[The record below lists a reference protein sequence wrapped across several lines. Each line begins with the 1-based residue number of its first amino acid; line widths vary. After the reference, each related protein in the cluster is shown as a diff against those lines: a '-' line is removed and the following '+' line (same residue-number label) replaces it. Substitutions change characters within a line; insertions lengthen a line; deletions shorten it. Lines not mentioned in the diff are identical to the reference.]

1 MYHCTELIGHLGS
14 EPKVFHYPDGSRMA
28 KFSVASNRKYNR
40 SDGKVI
46 NETIWF
52 SVEAWG
58 NLAEVIA
65 KYLHTGSKVMVVGR
79 LVPDQATGGSL
90 IYDRR
95 DGEKGASFVLR
106 ADTVRFLDSK
116 GKVAGSNE
124 AGVSDEEVAPSVG
137 VSGAGDDGKGE
148 FPF

>member
-65 KYLHTGSKVMVVGR
+65 KYLHTGSKVLVVGR
-79 LVPDQATGGSL
+79 LVPDQATGGPRV
-90 IYDRR
+90 YDKR
-95 DGEKGASFVLR
+95 DGGKGASFVLR
-106 ADTVRFLDSK
+106 ANIIRFLDSK
-116 GKVAGSNE
+116 GKVAGSNDV
-124 AGVSDEEVAPSVG
+124 GVSDEEVAPSVE
-137 VSGAGDDGKGE
+137 VSGEGDDVQGE